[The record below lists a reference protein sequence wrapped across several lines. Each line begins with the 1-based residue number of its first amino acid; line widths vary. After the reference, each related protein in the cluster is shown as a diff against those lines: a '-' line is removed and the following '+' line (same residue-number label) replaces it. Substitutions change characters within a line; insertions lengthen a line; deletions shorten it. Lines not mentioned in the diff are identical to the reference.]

1 VSEPTPG
8 DPHFSWGLIIDV
20 FDVLEQHGYRR
31 GTDSDVGLAVVLV
44 RKLAVTYNGTAGVT
58 P

>member
-1 VSEPTPG
+1 MPEPTP
-8 DPHFSWGLIIDV
+8 DSPHFSWALVIGV

-58 P
+58 S